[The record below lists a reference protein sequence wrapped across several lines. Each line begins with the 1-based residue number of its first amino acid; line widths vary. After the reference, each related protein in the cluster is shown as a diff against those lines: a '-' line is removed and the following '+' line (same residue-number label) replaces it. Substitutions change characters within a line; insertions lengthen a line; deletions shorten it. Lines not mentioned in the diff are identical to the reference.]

1 MSRDEDIL
9 AAAEQLFFHRSF
21 DGVGVDEIGR
31 AAGISGS
38 AIYGYFDSKAEI
50 LATLFDKT
58 LDALLRR
65 MGEVDEDPRVEL
77 ERIVRAFVELTIE
90 SEALAAIWV
99 REQRSLSTPDRRRH
113 DRRLRHISDRWADCL
128 ERCYPDSSNDD
139 LMTVARGLQLLLM
152 SEALRPPTG
161 RHARDPGELLVA
173 MALASLGALAAPAR
187 ASAEAASQAPTNAS
201 SASSS
206 ASGASSIG

>member
-1 MSRDEDIL
+1 MTRDEQIL
-9 AAAEQLFFHRSF
+9 AAAEGLFFERSF

-50 LATLFDKT
+50 LSTLFDKT

-65 MGEVDEDPRVEL
+65 MGEVHADPRAEL
-77 ERIVRAFVELTIE
+77 EQIVRAFVELTIE

-99 REQRSLSTPDRRRH
+99 REQRSLATHDRRRH
-113 DRRLRHISDRWADCL
+113 ERRLRHISERWATCL
-128 ERCYPDSSNDD
+128 DRCYPGRTTDE

-173 MALASLGALAAPAR
+173 MALASLAALGTPQ
-187 ASAEAASQAPTNAS
+187 EPTNDS

-206 ASGASSIG
+206 AAGASSIG